1 MMIKYVLVFQ
11 ICSIIN
17 GQCLTPLSDHK
28 KVDSWIGCVK
38 KGQEVTMKIIETDP
52 IRFENL
58 KLIVKYWC
66 NEDNSNKSPASGKS
80 IEKEV

>member
-28 KVDSWIGCVK
+28 KVDSGIGCVK
-38 KGQEVTMKIIETDP
+38 KGQEVTMKIVETDP